1 MIHDF
6 QHILGLCA
14 DSKAHLN
21 ILGFL
26 LEPQLFQ
33 ITFNYLKTWRI

>member
-1 MIHDF
+1 MHEF

-14 DSKAHLN
+14 DSKTHLN

-26 LEPQLFQ
+26 LEPQLLQ
-33 ITFNYLKTWRI
+33 HIFNYLKTWRI